1 MIQSNN
7 KKQLLPVRLSIKAFA
22 LLQAMA
28 DEQGISKGSVLEIM
42 IRKQAEEVEE
52 SMPLVYAVMRGK
64 REEDND

>member
-1 MIQSNN
+1 MMQSAN

-42 IRKQAEEVEE
+42 IRKQAEDVEE

-64 REEDND
+64 GEKDND

>member
-1 MIQSNN
+1 MIQGDN
-7 KKQLLPVRLSIKAFA
+7 KNQLLPVRLSIKAFA

-64 REEDND
+64 REDGND

>member
-52 SMPLVYAVMRGK
+52 SMPLVYAVMHGK
-64 REEDND
+64 EGEDND

>member
-1 MIQSNN
+1 MIQGNN

-52 SMPLVYAVMRGK
+52 LMPLVYAVMRGK
-64 REEDND
+64 GEEHND